1 MREAIKQFV
10 EICAATLPI
19 AEPVY
24 EFGALQVPGQ
34 EGFADLRPLFSGK
47 SYVGADIREGPGV
60 DVILDLHH
68 INLPSE
74 SVGSVLMLDTLEHV
88 EFPRKAIEEAH
99 RILKKDGVLI
109 MSSVMNFRIH
119 EYPHDYWRFTPEGFH
134 SLLGLFASSFVGSAG
149 EAKFPHTVVGVGW
162 KGAICDGAV
171 TEFRGRFE
179 QWKDCW
185 ENTSGTRWKKWAKL
199 TVSPIRVEIYRKF

>member
-1 MREAIKQFV
+1 MNLALYRYQAKRVLQ
-10 EICAATLPI
+10 T
-19 AEPVY
+19 
-24 EFGALQVPGQ
+24 FGH
-34 EGFADLRPLFSGK
+34 FSRARIMLVRISG
-47 SYVGADIREGPGV
+47 GGPGV
-60 DVILDLHH
+60 DVVLDLHH

-119 EYPHDYWRFTPEGFH
+119 EYPHDYWRFTPEGFQ

-162 KGAICDGAV
+162 KGAIPDGAV
-171 TEFRGRFE
+171 TDFRGRFE

-185 ENTSGTRWKKWAKL
+185 EHTSGTRWKKWAKL
-199 TVSPIRVEIYRKF
+199 TVSPIRVEIYRKFRSK